1 MYHPA
6 TRETEIFPRIVRNES
21 FPENPA
27 KYGNYGEFSYF
38 H

>member
-6 TRETEIFPRIVRNES
+6 TRETEIFPRFIGTES
-21 FPENPA
+21 FPENPVE
-27 KYGNYGEFSYF
+27 YGNYGEFSYF